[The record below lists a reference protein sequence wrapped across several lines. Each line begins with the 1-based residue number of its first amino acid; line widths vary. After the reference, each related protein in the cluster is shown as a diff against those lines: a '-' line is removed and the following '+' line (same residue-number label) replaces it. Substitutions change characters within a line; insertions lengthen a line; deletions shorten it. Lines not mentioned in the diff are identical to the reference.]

1 MHPEEFHVCY
11 FELKEY
17 LINSRDKCTTFL
29 KALTRAIK
37 EGFPVDYVPQTNEFT
52 LLTNSIY
59 LRKAN
64 AAKMLL
70 DAGAS
75 VDVMCGDKTLLIC
88 AVQTCKKYRF
98 EFEVLES
105 MIDRSQDINACDRYE
120 KTAFDWLCR
129 RFIYSDKGDREFYFP
144 IIDKFLNAGAEAKLA
159 LASDIPK
166 TADWA
171 IENADV
177 LKQYIVRQ
185 SELKKELSSK
195 YSSCYDYEL

>member
-1 MHPEEFHVCY
+1 
-11 FELKEY
+11 
-17 LINSRDKCTTFL
+17 
-29 KALTRAIK
+29 
-37 EGFPVDYVPQTNEFT
+37 
-52 LLTNSIY
+52 
-59 LRKAN
+59 
-64 AAKMLL
+64 
-70 DAGAS
+70 
-75 VDVMCGDKTLLIC
+75 
-88 AVQTCKKYRF
+88 
-98 EFEVLES
+98 
-105 MIDRSQDINACDRYE
+105 MIDRSQDINACDRYG
-120 KTAFDWLCR
+120 KTAFDRLCQ